1 MRARLLAR
9 WLDGVSPYQVTIR
22 GVSRKMGGVN
32 AAVSKSLIDLLLA
45 SGVSSHEEAAQLA
58 SNLNG
63 GSWTSQVLDSGKVD
77 EQRFLE
83 AIGKYF
89 QVPVISID
97 AKRID
102 RQTLSLLPSRF
113 VFQHHILPIE
123 TKEKA
128 VVLATYDLFN
138 SVGRQL
144 ASQLLKLPAEW
155 VLVPRAQILRA
166 MKTVYGVGAE
176 TFDEILKTNRSFE
189 NSQDIETSTDLD
201 ANDPEASVVKFVNQI
216 IREAI
221 LERATDIHVE
231 PLENDLRIRYRI
243 DGILHEVAVP
253 PQLRLLQSAIISR
266 LKVMAHMDIAERRL
280 PQDGRINLQAHDQ
293 NIDVRVS
300 TIPTV
305 NGESIS
311 LRLLS
316 RTEQHF
322 GFDRLDLSEKQSK
335 IIRHLLAQ
343 PNGIILLTGPTGCGK
358 STSLYCF
365 LSSIN
370 SVSRRII
377 TIEEPVEYRLPGVSQ
392 IDVKPEIDLTFAKGL
407 RHILRQ
413 DPNVVMVGEIRDIET
428 ADISIRAAMT
438 GHLVFSTLHTNDA
451 VGGITRLLDMDV
463 EPFLLSSVVK
473 AFIAQRLVRTMCPH
487 CAQPVEYPHEY
498 LTEIGVPPELGT
510 KFKRGAGCDSCRQT
524 GYQGRLAIYEICVVT
539 EPLKKL
545 IMQKRDGGELK
556 QCAIAQGME
565 TLRQDGWRRV
575 GQGKT
580 TIEEVVRVTQT
591 DEVMAETELQ
601 SAPAMIGEAPVVLR

>member
-1 MRARLLAR
+1 MNSAP
-9 WLDGVSPYQVTIR
+9 SQ
-22 GVSRKMGGVN
+22 
-32 AAVSKSLIDLLLA
+32 SLINLLLE
-45 SGVSSHEEAAQLA
+45 SGVSSNEEAVQLA
-58 SNLNG
+58 TNLNG
-63 GSWTSQVLDSGKVD
+63 GSWVGQVLDSGKVD
-77 EQRFLE
+77 ENRFLG
-83 AIGKYF
+83 AIGNF
-89 QVPVISID
+89 FRVPVVSID
-97 AKRID
+97 AKKID
-102 RQTLSLLPSRF
+102 RETLSILPSRF
-113 VFQHHILPIE
+113 VFQHQILPIE
-123 TKEKA
+123 VKENS

-138 SVGRQL
+138 SIGRQL
-144 ASQLLKLPAEW
+144 AAQLLKKPVEW
-155 VLVPRAQILRA
+155 VLVPRALLLRA
-166 MKTVYGVGAE
+166 MKTLYGVGAE

-189 NSQDIETSTDLD
+189 TLQDTETAIELNAD
-201 ANDPEASVVKFVNQI
+201 DPEASVVKFVNQI

-243 DGILHEVAVP
+243 DGILHEGAVP
-253 PQLRLLQSAIISR
+253 PQLRVLQSAIISR
-266 LKVMAHMDIAERRL
+266 LKVMSHMDIAERRL
-280 PQDGRINLQAHDQ
+280 PQDGRMNLHANNQE
-293 NIDVRVS
+293 IDVRVS

-316 RTEQHF
+316 RGEQQFNF
-322 GFDRLDLSEKQSK
+322 GRLDLGEKKEK
-335 IIRHLLAQ
+335 IIRHLLTQ

-370 SVSRRII
+370 SVQRRII
-377 TIEEPVEYRLPGVSQ
+377 TIEEPVEYRIAGVSQ

-463 EPFLLSSVVK
+463 EPFLLASVVK
-473 AFIAQRLVRTMCPH
+473 AFIAQRLVRTICPD
-487 CAQPVEYPHEY
+487 CIEMVDYPRDY
-498 LTEIGVPPELGT
+498 LTEIGLPVKELGT
-510 KFKRGAGCDSCRQT
+510 SFRRGAGCDQCRQT
-524 GYQGRLAIYEICVVT
+524 GYQGRAAIYEICLIT
-539 EPLKKL
+539 EPMRKL

-556 QCAIAQGME
+556 QCAVAEGME
-565 TLRQDGWRRV
+565 TLRHDGWRRV
-575 GQGKT
+575 AQGRT

-591 DEVMAETELQ
+591 DEVMAETT
-601 SAPAMIGEAPVVLR
+601 AEAEPVVGAA

>member
-1 MRARLLAR
+1 MN
-9 WLDGVSPYQVTIR
+9 GTPSQ
-22 GVSRKMGGVN
+22 
-32 AAVSKSLIDLLLA
+32 SLINLLLQ
-45 SGVSSHEEAAQLA
+45 SGVSSQEEAAQLA
-58 SNLNG
+58 TNLNG
-63 GSWTSQVLDSGKVD
+63 GSWVSQVLDSGKVD
-77 EQRFLE
+77 EQRFLG
-83 AIGKYF
+83 AIGNF
-89 QVPVISID
+89 FRVPVVSMD
-97 AKRID
+97 AKKID
-102 RQTLSLLPSRF
+102 RVALSILPSRF
-113 VFQHHILPIE
+113 VFQHHVLPIE
-123 TKEKA
+123 VKENS

-138 SVGRQL
+138 SIGRQL
-144 ASQLLKLPAEW
+144 AAQLLKKPAEW
-155 VLVPRAQILRA
+155 VLVPRAQLLRA
-166 MKTVYGVGAE
+166 MKTLYGVGAE
-176 TFDEILKTNRSFE
+176 TFDEILKTRGSLDLLNDAE
-189 NSQDIETSTDLD
+189 TAIELNAD
-201 ANDPEASVVKFVNQI
+201 DPEASVVKFVNQI

-253 PQLRLLQSAIISR
+253 PQLRVLQSAIISR
-266 LKVMAHMDIAERRL
+266 LKVMSHMDIAERRL
-280 PQDGRINLQAHDQ
+280 PQDGRMNLHANNQE
-293 NIDVRVS
+293 IDVRVS

-316 RTEQHF
+316 RSEQQF
-322 GFDRLDLSEKQSK
+322 GFDRLDLSEKQEK

-370 SVSRRII
+370 SVQRRII

-473 AFIAQRLVRTMCPH
+473 AFIAQRLVRTICPE
-487 CAQPVEYPHEY
+487 CAEKVEYPSEY
-498 LTEIGVPPELGT
+498 LAEIGFPVKELGT
-510 KFKRGAGCDSCRQT
+510 EFMRGKGCEQCRHT
-524 GYQGRLAIYEICVVT
+524 GYQSRAAIYEVCLIT
-539 EPLKKL
+539 EPLRKMV
-545 IMQKRDGGELK
+545 MQKKDGGELK
-556 QCAIAQGME
+556 QCAIAEGME

-575 GQGKT
+575 AKGNT

-591 DEVMAETELQ
+591 DEVMAETTEDT
-601 SAPAMIGEAPVVLR
+601 EPVGKR

>member
-1 MRARLLAR
+1 M
-9 WLDGVSPYQVTIR
+9 SSTP
-22 GVSRKMGGVN
+22 SR
-32 AAVSKSLIDLLLA
+32 SLINLLLE
-45 SGVSSHEEAAQLA
+45 SGVPSNEEAAQLA
-58 SNLNG
+58 INPNG
-63 GSWTSQVLDSGKVD
+63 GSWVGQVLDSGKVD
-77 EQRFLE
+77 EQRFLS
-83 AIGKYF
+83 AIGNF
-89 QVPVISID
+89 FRVPVVSID
-97 AKRID
+97 AKKID
-102 RQTLSLLPSRF
+102 RTTLSILPSRF
-113 VFQHHILPIE
+113 VFQHQILPIE
-123 TKEKA
+123 VKENS

-138 SVGRQL
+138 SIGRQL
-144 ASQLLKLPAEW
+144 AAQLLKQPVEW
-155 VLVPRAQILRA
+155 VLVPRAQLLRA
-166 MKTVYGVGAE
+166 MKTLYGVGAE
-176 TFDEILKTNRSFE
+176 TFDEILKTNRAFE
-189 NSQDIETSTDLD
+189 VLQDSETSIELNAD
-201 ANDPEASVVKFVNQI
+201 DPEASVVKFVNQI

-253 PQLRLLQSAIISR
+253 PQLRVLQSAIISR
-266 LKVMAHMDIAERRL
+266 LKVMSHMDIAERRL
-280 PQDGRINLQAHDQ
+280 PQDGRMNLQASNQ

-316 RTEQHF
+316 RNEQQNF
-322 GFDRLDLSEKQSK
+322 GFDRLDLSERQEK

-370 SVSRRII
+370 SVQRRII
-377 TIEEPVEYRLPGVSQ
+377 TIEEPVEYRIPGVSQ

-428 ADISIRAAMT
+428 ADIAIRAAMT

-473 AFIAQRLVRTMCPH
+473 AFIAQRLVRTICPE
-487 CAQPVEYPHEY
+487 CIQMVDYPREY
-498 LTEIGVPPELGT
+498 LAEIGFPVKELGT
-510 KFKRGAGCDSCRQT
+510 RFQRGAGCDQCRQT
-524 GYQGRLAIYEICVVT
+524 GYQGRAAIYEICLVT
-539 EPLKKL
+539 EPLRKL

-556 QCAIAQGME
+556 QCAIVEGME
-565 TLRQDGWRRV
+565 TLRQAGWRRV
-575 GQGKT
+575 AQGKT

-591 DEVMAETELQ
+591 DEVMAETTEE
-601 SAPAMIGEAPVVLR
+601 AEPVVAGEAA

>member
-1 MRARLLAR
+1 M
-9 WLDGVSPYQVTIR
+9 
-22 GVSRKMGGVN
+22 N
-32 AAVSKSLIDLLLA
+32 APVSKSIVDLLLA
-45 SGVSSHEEAAQLA
+45 GGVQTSEEAEQLA
-58 SNLNG
+58 QNLNG
-63 GSWTSQVLDSGKVD
+63 GSWVAQVLDSGKVD
-77 EQRFLE
+77 ENKFLA
-83 AIGKYF
+83 AIGAFFK
-89 QVPVISID
+89 VPVQTLD
-97 AKRID
+97 GKID
-102 RQTLSLLPSRF
+102 RETLSILPSRF

-123 TKEKA
+123 VKEKS

-138 SVGRQL
+138 STGRQL
-144 ASQLLKLPAEW
+144 ASQLLKKPAEW

-166 MKTVYGVGAE
+166 MKTLYGVGAE
-176 TFDEILKTNRSFE
+176 TFDEILKTNRAFE
-189 NSQDIETSTDLD
+189 VLQDSETSTDLNAD
-201 ANDPEASVVKFVNQI
+201 DPEASVVKFVNQI

-221 LERATDIHVE
+221 IERATDIHVE
-231 PLENDLRIRYRI
+231 PLEDDLRIRYRI

-253 PQLRLLQSAIISR
+253 PQLRVLQSAIISR

-280 PQDGRINLQAHDQ
+280 PQDGRMNLHSNNNQE
-293 NIDVRVS
+293 IDVRVS

-316 RTEQHF
+316 RGSQQF
-322 GFDRLDLSEKQSK
+322 GFDRLDMSERQEE
-335 IIRHLLAQ
+335 IVRRLLAQ

-370 SVSRRII
+370 SVQRRII

-413 DPNVVMVGEIRDIET
+413 DPNVVMVGEIRDVET

-463 EPFLLSSVVK
+463 EPFLLASVVK
-473 AFIAQRLVRTMCPH
+473 SFIAQRLVRTICPE
-487 CAQPVEYPHEY
+487 CKESVGYPIDY
-498 LTEIGVPPELGT
+498 LKEIGADISPG
-510 KFKRGAGCDSCRQT
+510 FKYYRGKGCDHCRQT
-524 GYQGRLAIYEICVVT
+524 GYVGRTAIYEICVVT
-539 EPLKKL
+539 EGLRRL
-545 IMQKRDGGELK
+545 IIQKSTGSELK
-556 QCAIAQGME
+556 QRAIQDGMM

-575 GQGKT
+575 VEGLT
-580 TIEEVVRVTQT
+580 TVEEVVRVTQT
-591 DEVMAETELQ
+591 DEVMAET
-601 SAPAMIGEAPVVLR
+601 SAEAEPVMAAESADAR

>member
-1 MRARLLAR
+1 
-9 WLDGVSPYQVTIR
+9 
-22 GVSRKMGGVN
+22 VN
-32 AAVSKSLIDLLLA
+32 QAASNSLIDLLLA
-45 SGVSSHEEAAQLA
+45 SGVPSREEAAEL
-58 SNLNG
+58 STNLNG
-63 GSWTSQVLDSGKVD
+63 GSWTTQVLDSGKVD
-77 EQRFLE
+77 EQKFLE
-83 AIGKYF
+83 AIGNF
-89 QVPVISID
+89 FRVPVMSID
-97 AKRID
+97 TKRIE
-102 RQTLSLLPSRF
+102 RSTLSLLPSRF

-123 TKEKA
+123 TRDKT

-144 ASQLLKLPAEW
+144 ASQLLKRPTEW

-189 NSQDIETSTDLD
+189 GAEDIEMATDLD
-201 ANDPEASVVKFVNQI
+201 ANDPDASVVKFVNQI

-231 PLENDLRIRYRI
+231 PLEGDLRIRYRI

-316 RTEQHF
+316 RTETQHF
-322 GFDRLDLSEKQSK
+322 GFDRLDMSEKQAH
-335 IIRHLLAQ
+335 IVRNLLAQ

-370 SVSRRII
+370 SVQRRII

-413 DPNVVMVGEIRDIET
+413 DPNVVMVGEIRDVET

-473 AFIAQRLVRTMCPH
+473 AFIAQRLVRTICPH
-487 CAQPVEYPHEY
+487 CVRMYDYPREY
-498 LTEIGVPPELGT
+498 LAEIGIPAEMGT
-510 KFKRGAGCDSCRQT
+510 RFQRGDGCDSCRQT

-556 QCAIAQGME
+556 QCAINNGME

-575 GQGKT
+575 AQGKT

-591 DEVMAETELQ
+591 DEMMAETELQ
-601 SAPAMIGEAPVVLR
+601 SAPAIMAEAPVLLS

>member
-1 MRARLLAR
+1 MNPGA
-9 WLDGVSPYQVTIR
+9 SQ
-22 GVSRKMGGVN
+22 
-32 AAVSKSLIDLLLA
+32 SLTNLLLA
-45 SGVSSHEEAAQLA
+45 SGVSSPEDAEQLV

-63 GSWTSQVLDSGKVD
+63 GSWTTQVLDSGKVD

-83 AIGKYF
+83 AIGNYF
-89 QVPVISID
+89 HVPVISID

-102 RQTLSLLPSRF
+102 RPTLALLPSRF
-113 VFQHHILPIE
+113 VFQHHILPVE
-123 TKEKA
+123 TKGDT

-144 ASQLLKLPAEW
+144 ASQLLKRPTEW
-155 VLVPRAQILRA
+155 VLVPRGQILRA

-189 NSQDIETSTDLD
+189 NLQDVETSTDLNAD
-201 ANDPEASVVKFVNQI
+201 DPEASVVKFVNQI

-221 LERATDIHVE
+221 FERATDIHVE
-231 PLENDLRIRYRI
+231 PLQDDLRIRYRI

-253 PQLRLLQSAIISR
+253 PQLRVLQSAIISR

-293 NIDVRVS
+293 AIDVRVS

-316 RTEQHF
+316 RNEQHF
-322 GFDRLDLSEKQSK
+322 GFERLEMSGKQSST
-335 IIRHLLAQ
+335 IHSLLAQ
-343 PNGIILLTGPTGCGK
+343 PNGIILVTGPTGCGK

-370 SVSRRII
+370 SVQRRII

-413 DPNVVMVGEIRDIET
+413 DPNVVMVGEIRDVET
-428 ADISIRAAMT
+428 ADIAIRAAMT

-451 VGGITRLLDMDV
+451 VGGITRLLDMEV
-463 EPFLLSSVVK
+463 EPFLLASVVK
-473 AFIAQRLVRTMCPH
+473 AFIAQRLVRKICPE
-487 CAQPVEYPHEY
+487 CREAVGYPLEY
-498 LTEIGVPPELGT
+498 LHGLGVTFPADL
-510 KFKRGAGCDSCRQT
+510 KFYRGAGCEACRQT
-524 GYQGRLAIYEICVVT
+524 GYQGRMAIYEICVVT
-539 EPLKKL
+539 EPLRRM

-556 QCAIAQGME
+556 QCAIAEGME
-565 TLRQDGWRRV
+565 TLRLDGWRRV
-575 GQGKT
+575 GEGKT

-601 SAPAMIGEAPVVLR
+601 STPATMGEAPAVLA

>member
-1 MRARLLAR
+1 MEL
-9 WLDGVSPYQVTIR
+9 ST
-22 GVSRKMGGVN
+22 
-32 AAVSKSLIDLLLA
+32 
-45 SGVSSHEEAAQLA
+45 
-58 SNLNG
+58 NLNG
-63 GSWTSQVLDSGKVD
+63 GSWTTQVLDSGKVD

-83 AIGKYF
+83 AIGNFF
-89 QVPVISID
+89 QVPVMSID
-97 AKRID
+97 TKRIE
-102 RQTLSLLPSRF
+102 RTTLSLLPSRF

-123 TKEKA
+123 TRDKT

-144 ASQLLKLPAEW
+144 ASQLLKRPTEW

-189 NSQDIETSTDLD
+189 GVQDIETATDLD
-201 ANDPEASVVKFVNQI
+201 ANDPEASVVKFVNQV

-221 LERATDIHVE
+221 VERATDIHVE

-253 PQLRLLQSAIISR
+253 PQLRLLQSAILSR

-316 RTEQHF
+316 RTETQNF
-322 GFDRLDLSEKQSK
+322 GFDRLDMSPKQGGIVK
-335 IIRHLLAQ
+335 ALLAQ

-370 SVSRRII
+370 SVQRRII

-413 DPNVVMVGEIRDIET
+413 DPNVVMVGEIRDVET

-473 AFIAQRLVRTMCPH
+473 AFIAQRLVRTICPH
-487 CAQPVEYPHEY
+487 CVKMYDYPREY
-498 LTEIGVPPELGT
+498 LAEISVPAEMGT
-510 KFKRGAGCDSCRQT
+510 QFPRGEGCDSCRQT

-556 QCAIAQGME
+556 QCAIATGME

-575 GQGKT
+575 AQGKT

-601 SAPAMIGEAPVVLR
+601 SAPALMAEAPVVLS